1 MNLSTSE
8 INSVLQSS
16 DLKYQLNYLGTF
28 PLDEM
33 PSITRVKENIKQQQ
47 QNSPT
52 GFIVNTDRGDSPGT
66 HWFALAVPE
75 DFSGLIFIEPMGL
88 EKLLLASLEPLS
100 RWCNEA
106 VKKLKHRAAAAAA
119 ISTLPYP
126 VQTLHSNL
134 CGAYCGYILT
144 KLKLYNN
151 NLEVLCRREFA
162 TSAAVDTGSPSPHQL
177 SNNDHRVASWW
188 YKRREGLE

>member
-33 PSITRVKENIKQQQ
+33 PPITEVIENIKQQQ
-47 QNSPT
+47 QHKCPT

-88 EKLLLASLEPLS
+88 EKLLLTSLEPLS
-100 RWCNEA
+100 RWCKEA
-106 VKKLKHRAAAAAA
+106 VKKLKRLPAE

-134 CGAYCGYILT
+134 CGAYCGYILS

-162 TSAAVDTGSPSPHQL
+162 TTAADAGSPSPHQL
-177 SNNDHRVASWW
+177 SNNDYHVASWW
-188 YKRREGLE
+188 YKRREGLV